1 MKKRVILFIIWYN
14 HSIKVKGDATL
25 KEYVEIIELSHM
37 QNVNRYIQEGWEVID
52 TLKRNIMH
60 EEEVLNYVIGYPIKK
75 RVEDLKEI
83 IKAYEEKGLKE
94 ELFKGIAEDN
104 GENYTEIH
112 EGSYQKQNE
121 TSKFMNKYEKALD
134 SKNEYGLVNDV
145 KSFDF

>member
-1 MKKRVILFIIWYN
+1 M
-14 HSIKVKGDATL
+14 
-25 KEYVEIIELSHM
+25 KEYVKIIELSHM
-37 QNVNRYIQEGWEVID
+37 ENVNRYIQEGWEVID

-112 EGSYQKQNE
+112 EGAYQKQNE

-134 SKNEYGLVNDV
+134 SKIEYGLVNDV
-145 KSFDF
+145 QSFDF